1 MNTEAQPMK
10 RLGSSTKRLG
20 STTKGLT
27 TIEDHSESGA
37 DGDYTVKAADGKDI
51 LIAGAIAIRVL
62 EHGELN
68 LVTDAGRWY
77 LFAQNEWKTAFPT
90 QPKPGESSGNA

>member
-90 QPKPGESSGNA
+90 QPKPGKSNGNA

>member
-10 RLGSSTKRLG
+10 RLGVSTKRLG
-20 STTKGLT
+20 RTTKGLT

-37 DGDYTVKAADGKDI
+37 DGDYTVKGADGI
-51 LIAGAIAIRVL
+51 EIPIAGAIAIRVL

-77 LFAQNEWKTAFPT
+77 LFAPNQWKTAFPT